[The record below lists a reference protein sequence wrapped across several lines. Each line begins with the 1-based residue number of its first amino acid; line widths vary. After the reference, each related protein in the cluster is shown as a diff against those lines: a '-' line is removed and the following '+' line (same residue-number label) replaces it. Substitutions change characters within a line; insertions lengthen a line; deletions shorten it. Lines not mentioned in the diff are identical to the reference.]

1 MTIPKIIASKCKK
14 KILSEYPELDKI
26 ISSSPIKNTCLIVD
40 MKTTLPNVNS
50 EGVMRLSV
58 DNFLLLHPLLKK
70 LFSDLKEGKGKN
82 IKQVVKLF
90 QEKLKIL
97 DLTKQEILL
106 FSAKLLIVL
115 AVSGIKRRVKNGNRK
130 AVQK

>member
-1 MTIPKIIASKCKK
+1 MTIPKIIASKFKSS
-14 KILSEYPELDKI
+14 ILSEYPELDRLL
-26 ISSSPIKNTCLIVD
+26 SRHPTKNTCLIVD

-50 EGVMRLSV
+50 EGVMRLSA

-82 IKQVVKLF
+82 IKQIVKLF
-90 QEKLKIL
+90 QEKLKTL

-106 FSAKLLIVL
+106 FSAKILVVL
-115 AVSGIKRRVKNGNRK
+115 AVSGLKRRVKNGNRK
-130 AVQK
+130 TVQK